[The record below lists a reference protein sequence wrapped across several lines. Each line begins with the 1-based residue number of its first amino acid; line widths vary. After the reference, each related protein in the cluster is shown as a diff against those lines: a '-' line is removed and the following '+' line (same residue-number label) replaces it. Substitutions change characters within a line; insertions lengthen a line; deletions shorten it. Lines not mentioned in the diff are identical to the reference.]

1 MINES
6 EDFAMIVHWRK
17 KHFNSLFNRLF
28 LKVQDEIIPF
38 AELQVCFMLNCPWK
52 SYQRHKGNCSTFCQN
67 CIIRSQKSQIF
78 LFFNNVSQKWFILGW
93 CLGIWTGES
102 CNIWICFDMW
112 TCGGRLV
119 TNPSTEKPLTP
130 RSHFSGKSKRREGK
144 SRFAWWHNQ
153 HWIGSSKLQKQCF
166 VFSYQRITCSR
177 FYRMIRRHTFPKRW
191 WQT

>member
-1 MINES
+1 MV
-6 EDFAMIVHWRK
+6 AHRRK
-17 KHFNSLFNRLF
+17 KHFSSLFNRLF

-38 AELQVCFMLNCPWK
+38 AEMQVFYVKLPMKILSK
-52 SYQRHKGNCSTFCQN
+52 AQRELFNFLPKLHYSFPEVPD
-67 CIIRSQKSQIF
+67 F

-102 CNIWICFDMW
+102 CNIWFCLDMW

-153 HWIGSSKLQKQCF
+153 HWIGSSKLQKKCF